1 MDLAE
6 IVSYAIG
13 HIEPTP
19 DLAGVPA
26 YRCAAHLKDG
36 LYLPC
41 VLLRATNPQIDLAL
55 RRFAET
61 AADEERREQERK
73 SFLRRLFATA
83 VPFGLTDIVKTF
95 VATGNRVN
103 SWHLD
108 RIEPSP
114 FALPPARLQEIQGET
129 RMGWT
134 QFVGVMMDGKE
145 FSFGT
150 TYHTHFFEMPA
161 GYAATDLVR
170 IRPGETG
177 TGHTYRERPFFECF
191 IDGA

>member
-1 MDLAE
+1 
-6 IVSYAIG
+6 
-13 HIEPTP
+13 
-19 DLAGVPA
+19 
-26 YRCAAHLKDG
+26 
-36 LYLPC
+36 
-41 VLLRATNPQIDLAL
+41 LRATNPQIDLAL

-61 AADEERREQERK
+61 AAQEERTEQERK

-95 VATGNRVN
+95 VASGNRVN

-134 QFVGVMMDGKE
+134 QFVGVMRDDKE

-150 TYHTHFFEMPA
+150 TYHTHFFEMPP
-161 GYAATDLVR
+161 GYSATDVVR
-170 IRPGETG
+170 IIPGETVAG
-177 TGHTYRERPFFECF
+177 TTYRERPFFECF

>member
-95 VATGNRVN
+95 VATGTRVN

-114 FALPPARLQEIQGET
+114 FALPPARLQEIQSET

-134 QFVGVMMDGKE
+134 QFVGVMRDDNE
-145 FSFGT
+145 FAFGT
-150 TYHTHFFEMPA
+150 TYHTHFFEMPP
-161 GYAATDLVR
+161 GYTATDVVR
-170 IRPGETG
+170 IKPGETVPG
-177 TGHTYRERPFFECF
+177 PTYRERPFFEYC

>member
-6 IVSYAIG
+6 IVTYAMR

-26 YRCAAHLKDG
+26 FRCAAHLKDG

-61 AADEERREQERK
+61 AVQEERTEQERK

-114 FALPPARLQEIQGET
+114 FALPLARLQEIQGET

-134 QFVGVMMDGKE
+134 QFVGVMRDGKQ

-150 TYHTHFFEMPA
+150 TYHTQFFEMPP
-161 GYAATDLVR
+161 GYTATDVVQ
-170 IRPGETG
+170 IIPGEAVAG
-177 TGHTYRERPFFECF
+177 PTYRERPFFECF

>member
-6 IVSYAIG
+6 IVTYAMRQ
-13 HIEPTP
+13 IEPTP

-26 YRCAAHLKDG
+26 FRCAAHLKDG

-61 AADEERREQERK
+61 AVQEERTEQERK
-73 SFLRRLFATA
+73 TFLRRLFATA

-108 RIEPSP
+108 RIESSP
-114 FALPPARLQEIQGET
+114 FALPLARLQEIQGET

-134 QFVGVMMDGKE
+134 QFVGVMRDGKQ

-150 TYHTHFFEMPA
+150 TYHTQFFEMPPS
-161 GYAATDLVR
+161 YTATDVVR
-170 IRPGETG
+170 IIPGEAVAG
-177 TGHTYRERPFFECF
+177 PTYRERPFFECF

>member
-6 IVSYAIG
+6 IVAYALR

-26 YRCAAHLKDG
+26 FRCAAHLKDG

-61 AADEERREQERK
+61 AAQEERTEQERK

-95 VATGNRVN
+95 VASGNRVN

-114 FALPPARLQEIQGET
+114 FALPPARLQEIQDET

-134 QFVGVMMDGKE
+134 QFVGVMRDEKE

-150 TYHTHFFEMPA
+150 TYHTHFFEMPP
-161 GYAATDLVR
+161 GYTATDVVR
-170 IRPGETG
+170 IKPGETVPG
-177 TGHTYRERPFFECF
+177 QTYRERPFFECF

>member
-6 IVSYAIG
+6 IVAYALR

-19 DLAGVPA
+19 DLASVPA
-26 YRCAAHLKDG
+26 FRCAAHLKDG

-61 AADEERREQERK
+61 AAQEERTEQERK

-134 QFVGVMMDGKE
+134 QFVGVMRDEKE

-150 TYHTHFFEMPA
+150 TYHTNFFEMPP
-161 GYAATDLVR
+161 GYTATDVVR
-170 IRPGETG
+170 IIPGG
-177 TGHTYRERPFFECF
+177 TVPGPTYRERPFFECF